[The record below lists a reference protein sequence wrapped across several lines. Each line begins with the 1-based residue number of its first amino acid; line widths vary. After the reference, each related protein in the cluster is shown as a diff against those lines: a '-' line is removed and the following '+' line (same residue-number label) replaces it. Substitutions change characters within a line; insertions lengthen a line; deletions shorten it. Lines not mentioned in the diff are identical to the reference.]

1 MMRWMMENNGY
12 CQPDTCIPGKIYLMK
27 NYGSVKPDEYIAV
40 KLLGYRPHPAE
51 VVVLVGEKRKV
62 VHRACILERNS
73 RDVGSD

>member
-1 MMRWMMENNGY
+1 
-12 CQPDTCIPGKIYLMK
+12 MK

-62 VHRACILERNS
+62 VHRAYILERNS